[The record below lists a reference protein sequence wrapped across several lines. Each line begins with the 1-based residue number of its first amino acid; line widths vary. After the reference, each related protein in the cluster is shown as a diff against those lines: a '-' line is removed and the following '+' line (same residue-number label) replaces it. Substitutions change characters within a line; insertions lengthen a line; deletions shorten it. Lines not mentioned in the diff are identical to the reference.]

1 MFILF
6 CHRYCKD
13 SSVDKPHNAV
23 EMDMSVQSFN
33 ASYENST
40 NNTTNNTKSGYD
52 VLHMQISQGSSLYDD
67 ICEYSFAK
75 DPEDSNI
82 DDRRF
87 KNSTHDKYNIDDDI
101 SRTDSSP
108 PEIADYNRDDD
119 LYSLADSGRCSSI
132 YDHTRISR
140 DLQRSSSV
148 ENIYGCQSGIY
159 NYLVHSGS
167 IPTDHNEDNY
177 DHFLDDSS
185 EQQYDI
191 ARRGIKQNHRRS
203 DQYDS
208 VILFQ
213 N

>member
-1 MFILF
+1 
-6 CHRYCKD
+6 
-13 SSVDKPHNAV
+13 
-23 EMDMSVQSFN
+23 MDMDVHSFN

-40 NNTTNNTKSGYD
+40 NNTINVTKIGYD
-52 VLHMQISQGSSLYDD
+52 VHHMQINQGSSLYDD
-67 ICEYSFAK
+67 ICEESFIK
-75 DPEDSNI
+75 DPEDNNI
-82 DDRRF
+82 DDKRL
-87 KNSTHDKYNIDDDI
+87 KNSTHDKYYIDDDI
-101 SRTDSSP
+101 CRNNSSS

-140 DLQRSSSV
+140 DSQRSSSV
-148 ENIYGCQSGIY
+148 ETTYGCQSGIY

-177 DHFLDDSS
+177 DHFHDDTS
-185 EQQYDI
+185 EQQYDV
-191 ARRGIKQNHRRS
+191 ARRGIKQNHVRR

-208 VILFQ
+208 VILPQ